1 MAVKWH
7 YNEVL
12 PQIKNREAMQG
23 EFFSSGSTIKGLIRE
38 AIQNSLDA
46 KHGNAE
52 GPVRIRIHF
61 SGNEQALL
69 PSDMSHFL
77 SGAWEHYR
85 AEGNGL
91 LV

>member
-1 MAVKWH
+1 MTMKWH

-46 KHGNAE
+46 KLPDEKKVHVSFTFGKH
-52 GPVRIRIHF
+52 R
-61 SGNEQALL
+61 
-69 PSDMSHFL
+69 PSDNKKYYDDSKHL
-77 SGAWEHYR
+77 EHK
-85 AEGNGL
+85 L
-91 LV
+91 L